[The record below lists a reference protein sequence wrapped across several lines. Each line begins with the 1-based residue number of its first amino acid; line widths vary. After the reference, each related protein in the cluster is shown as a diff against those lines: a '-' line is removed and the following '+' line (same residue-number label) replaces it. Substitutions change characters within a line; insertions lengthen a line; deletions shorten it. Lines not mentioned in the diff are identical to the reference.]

1 AQLAEEPAPVSH
13 LGIDEVRRG
22 RARFARDPVTGQT
35 RQVADR
41 WHVGFVDL
49 AGTQGLL
56 GQVEGRRAVD
66 VSGWL
71 EQRSPRWRAGVA
83 TVSIDMCAAFR
94 AAVRTSLPNATLC
107 VDPFH
112 LVQLANKMVTSVR
125 WRIGRAKYG
134 RRGREG
140 DPEYGIKR
148 LLTRNREDLNPE
160 QFAKMWNT
168 MVDDPALAE
177 LHVAWIIKEELRNLL
192 ALRITR
198 SHTTPAGS
206 AVRDRWTS
214 LLMWCAD
221 HSDIPEVASFAR
233 TLDSWR
239 QEIINAVLLGA
250 SNAGSEGVNRVQKLD
265 FPAAFASRTPEN
277 RRRRARVAPL
287 RSARRSHT
295 GTHRQRLWVTGPHH
309 DPGSPRVAPRR
320 PHPAAQPGQQ
330 HPSHTSPATRPTQRD
345 QAANPTFAPC

>member
-1 AQLAEEPAPVSH
+1 HAVSWHTTHEAFTAVVDPGLKSEPTPVAY

-22 RARFARDPVTGQT
+22 APRFERDPDTGRT

-41 WHVGFVDL
+41 WHTGFTDL
-49 AGTQGLL
+49 SGGQGLL
-56 GQVEGRRAVD
+56 GQVEGRSGKD
-66 VSGWL
+66 VVGWL
-71 EQRSPRWRAGVA
+71 EQRGPVWRAAVRIVA
-83 TVSIDMCAAFR
+83 IDMCQAFR
-94 AAVRTSLPNATLC
+94 AAARQALPDATIC

-125 WRIGRAKYG
+125 WRIVREKYG
-134 RRGREG
+134 RRGRKG

-168 MVDDPALAE
+168 MVDDPALAA
-177 LHVAWIIKEELRNLL
+177 LHVAWTTKEELPTLL
-192 ALRITR
+192 ALGIPRPPPP
-198 SHTTPAGS
+198 PAGS

-250 SNAGSEGVNRVQKLD
+250 SNAG
-265 FPAAFASRTPEN
+265 
-277 RRRRARVAPL
+277 
-287 RSARRSHT
+287 
-295 GTHRQRLWVTGPHH
+295 
-309 DPGSPRVAPRR
+309 
-320 PHPAAQPGQQ
+320 
-330 HPSHTSPATRPTQRD
+330 
-345 QAANPTFAPC
+345 